1 MSFYASGLPSY
12 ASAVVQHRIRQIGII
27 FNAILLLAV
36 PLGCDVRRAQ
46 ENGGKTAGALA
57 EIEHWRSPLSSAP
70 ASQSW
75 GKKKNVGVL
84 EAAVEGVH
92 CIKSCMWRS
101 CLFTTYC
108 VGQNGKYTPST
119 SQKQQ
124 SKGAVSKKNTLVRL
138 SRGLGFSLFSRNAVF
153 SWRKDWQT
161 NRARQTL
168 VFGRRVLKN
177 Q

>member
-1 MSFYASGLPSY
+1 MCAGRSRMGVGRQARWQKSSTGGHRFLQPLHPSN
-12 ASAVVQHRIRQIGII
+12 R
-27 FNAILLLAV
+27 
-36 PLGCDVRRAQ
+36 
-46 ENGGKTAGALA
+46 
-57 EIEHWRSPLSSAP
+57 
-70 ASQSW
+70 